1 MAQLIKLSICRGH
14 AFRTSF
20 SKIGSLRALTQAPFM
35 ALTATASG
43 ATQSAITEALKLVEP
58 AVVSLSLNR
67 HNIFL
72 SVSTIR
78 SMSNDFAGIVHML
91 KTRAPKIL
99 VYTLTK
105 NVTCKVYDVLS
116 KAIQNKHCVS
126 MYHASLTPATKSHIH
141 MAFQSGTLRCLVS
154 TIAFGM
160 GMDIRDVE
168 LVVMYGAPDN
178 MNNLHQVI
186 CIILYH
192 IHSHSYSLL

>member
-1 MAQLIKLSICRGH
+1 
-14 AFRTSF
+14 
-20 SKIGSLRALTQAPFM
+20 
-35 ALTATASG
+35 
-43 ATQSAITEALKLVEP
+43 
-58 AVVSLSLNR
+58 
-67 HNIFL
+67 
-72 SVSTIR
+72 
-78 SMSNDFAGIVHML
+78 ML

-160 GMDIRDVE
+160 VGQLFKNLDVDPNYE
-168 LVVMYGAPDN
+168 
-178 MNNLHQVI
+178 H
-186 CIILYH
+186 CI
-192 IHSHSYSLL
+192 